1 RSVKKRF
8 EVYVEP
14 KVLCS
19 PPAVPRRQSGG
30 NSVVLDLEIDSYRQK
45 FEEYIVRNPYGATA
59 ETRTT
64 ATDME
69 QDGKTDE
76 GEETVLTEL
85 EIHEQESFAAALAL
99 TSLQGMP
106 EHIEFPGLE
115 DD

>member
-1 RSVKKRF
+1 
-8 EVYVEP
+8 
-14 KVLCS
+14 
-19 PPAVPRRQSGG
+19 
-30 NSVVLDLEIDSYRQK
+30 
-45 FEEYIVRNPYGATA
+45 
-59 ETRTT
+59 
-64 ATDME
+64 ME
-69 QDGKTDE
+69 HDGKTDE